1 MKQLQNNFT
10 TLEQLKRLL
19 EFRVPTD
26 SAYCYW
32 RKDKHGNLGYVSII
46 PSGGKLDKRDVPC
59 WSVGRLIEIYEI
71 CVCERFKCR
80 ANQSTLQLIPI
91 MEDIME
97 QYQMRIES
105 IYRHM
110 DFSKLEE

>member
-10 TLEQLKRLL
+10 TLEQSKRLL
-19 EFRVPTD
+19 EFGVSAD
-26 SAYCYW
+26 SADCYW
-32 RKDKHGNLGYVSII
+32 RKDKHGNLSYVSII
-46 PSGGKLDKRDVPC
+46 PSGGKLDEMDVPC

-71 CVCERFKCR
+71 CVGERFERR

-91 MEDIME
+91 MEDILK

-110 DFSKLEE
+110 DFSKLEK